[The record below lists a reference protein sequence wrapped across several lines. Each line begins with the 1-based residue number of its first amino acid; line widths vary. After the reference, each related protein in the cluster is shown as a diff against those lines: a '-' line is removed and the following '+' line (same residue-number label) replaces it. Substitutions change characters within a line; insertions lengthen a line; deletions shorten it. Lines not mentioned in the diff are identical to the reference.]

1 MTVVLSCVRVLIVLE
16 VSELKDSHTGK
27 MRARTIA
34 MIAESVAAELV
45 SASIALIGAEL
56 VELLREHNTKKRLD
70 HLVHLVALAAE
81 VAAAEAV

>member
-1 MTVVLSCVRVLIVLE
+1 MTVVLSCVGVLIVLE

-34 MIAESVAAELV
+34 LTAELV
-45 SASIALIGAEL
+45 SGSIALIGAEL

-81 VAAAEAV
+81 AAAAEAV